1 MSTLEPAAQSK
12 PPGGFKLWLSQLQM
26 KHGRKLVIAL
36 PYIWLILLFL
46 LPFLIVFK
54 ISLAEMARAIPPY
67 TELMEWAD
75 GQLSITLNLGNFL
88 QLTDD
93 PLYFDAYLQ
102 SLQVAAISTICCLL
116 IGYPLAWAVAHS
128 KPSTRNILLLLVI
141 LPSWTSFLIR
151 VYAWMGILKNNGV
164 LNNFL
169 LWLGVIDQPLTILHT
184 NFAVYIGI
192 VYAYVPF
199 MVLPIYTALIR
210 IDYSLVEAA
219 LDLGARPLKTFFTVI
234 MPLTKGGIIAGSML
248 VFIPAVGEFVI
259 PELLGGPDS
268 IMIGRVLWQE
278 FFNNRDWPVASAVAI
293 IMLLLLIVPIM
304 WFHKHQQK
312 MRGRTRMNNLPV
324 VRSPWRIV
332 ILLLGFTFLYAPM
345 LMLVIYSF
353 NSSKLVTVWA
363 GWSTRWYGELLRD
376 DAMMSAVGLSL
387 TIAACAAT
395 AAAILGTIAAVV
407 LVRFGRFRGSNG
419 FAFMI
424 TAPLVMPDVIT
435 GLSLLLLFVALAH
448 AIGWPADRGMLTI
461 WLAHVTFCTA
471 YVAVVI
477 SSRLRELDR
486 SIEEAAMDLGATP
499 LKVFFV
505 ITLPMIMPAIISG
518 WLLAFTLSLDD
529 LVIAS
534 FVSGPGATTLPMLV
548 FSSVRMG
555 VNPEINALATL
566 ILGAV
571 GIVGFIAWY
580 LMARAEKQRI
590 RDIQRARRG

>member
-1 MSTLEPAAQSK
+1 
-12 PPGGFKLWLSQLQM
+12 
-26 KHGRKLVIAL
+26 
-36 PYIWLILLFL
+36 
-46 LPFLIVFK
+46 
-54 ISLAEMARAIPPY
+54 
-67 TELMEWAD
+67 
-75 GQLSITLNLGNFL
+75 
-88 QLTDD
+88 
-93 PLYFDAYLQ
+93 
-102 SLQVAAISTICCLL
+102 
-116 IGYPLAWAVAHS
+116 
-128 KPSTRNILLLLVI
+128 
-141 LPSWTSFLIR
+141 
-151 VYAWMGILKNNGV
+151 
-164 LNNFL
+164 
-169 LWLGVIDQPLTILHT
+169 
-184 NFAVYIGI
+184 
-192 VYAYVPF
+192 
-199 MVLPIYTALIR
+199 
-210 IDYSLVEAA
+210 
-219 LDLGARPLKTFFTVI
+219 
-234 MPLTKGGIIAGSML
+234 
-248 VFIPAVGEFVI
+248 
-259 PELLGGPDS
+259 
-268 IMIGRVLWQE
+268 
-278 FFNNRDWPVASAVAI
+278 
-293 IMLLLLIVPIM
+293 
-304 WFHKHQQK
+304 
-312 MRGRTRMNNLPV
+312 
-324 VRSPWRIV
+324 
-332 ILLLGFTFLYAPM
+332 
-345 LMLVIYSF
+345 
-353 NSSKLVTVWA
+353 
-363 GWSTRWYGELLRD
+363 
-376 DAMMSAVGLSL
+376 MSAVGLSL

-534 FVSGPGATTLPMLV
+534 FVPMLV

-590 RDIQRARRG
+590 RDIQRARHG